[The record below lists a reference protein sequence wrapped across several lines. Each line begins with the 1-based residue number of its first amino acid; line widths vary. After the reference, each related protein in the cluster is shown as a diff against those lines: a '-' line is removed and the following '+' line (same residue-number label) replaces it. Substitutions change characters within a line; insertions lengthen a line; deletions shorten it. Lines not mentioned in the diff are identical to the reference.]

1 MGFSLAFYRL
11 RLRKF
16 RKGNVNY
23 EHKSN
28 KIANIRRLISMGQK
42 ETKDYEKVAENSYNP
57 EDKNK
62 SQTDKNLETVH
73 EQINESF
80 NQGTID
86 DKKKL
91 KDKEQK

>member
-1 MGFSLAFYRL
+1 
-11 RLRKF
+11 
-16 RKGNVNY
+16 
-23 EHKSN
+23 
-28 KIANIRRLISMGQK
+28 MGQK
-42 ETKDYEKVAENSYNP
+42 ETKDYDKVAENSYNP

-86 DKKKL
+86 DKKKPDD
-91 KDKEQK
+91 KDGK